1 MSTALLSLFLSTF
14 KRYQTHKY
22 KQIPLWLHKVWLER
36 IFFPSPTCCGV
47 FNEIISLCQCSDKIC
62 IDGTSQS
69 RVAVHGLLF
78 KNQYLAAG

>member
-1 MSTALLSLFLSTF
+1 MSTALLSLFFSTF

-22 KQIPLWLHKVWLER
+22 KQILYYCTKRGQSAL
-36 IFFPSPTCCGV
+36 FFPSPTCCSG

-69 RVAVHGLLF
+69 RVAVHGPLF